1 MGVFQRHAADTGII
15 GGRCAG
21 FTNDARAV
29 HRDLA
34 HPETAERK
42 ISMPKI
48 IADLQIHSK
57 YARAVSPLMVLE
69 ELDRWADDKG
79 IHVMGTGDFTH
90 PAWFGEIK
98 QKLEP
103 AEPGLFRLRQE
114 YKLKTM
120 KGTLGQTRF
129 MLTSEISNIYTR
141 HGKGRRVH
149 NLLWAPDMASVEQL
163 NTRLSWVGNLL
174 SDGRPI
180 LGLDSEELL
189 KICLEV
195 NPDIVLICAHCW
207 TPWFSVFGS
216 MSGFDTLYECYGEH
230 TKYIFAIETGLSSD
244 PSMNWRL
251 STLDTVAIVSNSDSH
266 SLEKIGREANVFDC
280 AVSYA
285 GIMDAIKNSIPEKNG
300 TSTNRFLHTIEFF
313 PEEGKYHY
321 DGHRACGVSFSPTET
336 KKHKGICPS
345 CGKGLTIGVM
355 NRVDALADRPFG
367 YHDSRRVPYQS
378 IIPLHEV
385 IADALGVGKTSKR
398 IAATYQELI
407 KIFGS
412 EFGILLDAPIAEI
425 RRAGFLEIAEAIDRV
440 RQGKVRIAPGY
451 DGEFG
456 QVAIF
461 NDEDRKNLK
470 PQTALF

>member
-1 MGVFQRHAADTGII
+1 
-15 GGRCAG
+15 
-21 FTNDARAV
+21 
-29 HRDLA
+29 
-34 HPETAERK
+34 
-42 ISMPKI
+42 MPKI

-57 YARAVSPLMVLE
+57 YARAVSPLMILE

-79 IHVMGTGDFTH
+79 IQVMGTGDFTH

-98 QKLEP
+98 EKLEP
-103 AEPGLFRLRQE
+103 AEPGLFRLKQE

-120 KGTLGQTRF
+120 KGTFGNTRF

-141 HGKGRRVH
+141 GGKGRRVH
-149 NLLWAPDMASVEQL
+149 NLIWAPDMASVEKL

-195 NPDIVLICAHCW
+195 NADIALIPAHCW

-216 MSGFDTLYECYGEH
+216 MSGFDTLHECYGEH

-244 PSMNWRL
+244 PVMNWRL
-251 STLDTVAIVSNSDSH
+251 SQLDAVAIVSNSDSH

-280 AVSYA
+280 ALSYA
-285 GIMDAIKNSIPEKNG
+285 AIMDAIKNSIPEKNG
-300 TSTNRFLHTIEFF
+300 SSVNTFLRTIEFF

-336 KKHKGICPS
+336 KKHNGMCPV

-355 NRVDALADRPFG
+355 NRIDKLADRPLE
-367 YHDSRRVPYQS
+367 YHDPKRVPYTS

-385 IADALGVGKTSKR
+385 IADVLNVGKTSKR
-398 IAATYQELI
+398 IAAIYQELI
-407 KIFGS
+407 RVFGS
-412 EFGILLDAPIAEI
+412 EFGILLDVPVSDI
-425 RRAGFLEIAEAIDRV
+425 RRGGWAEIAEAIDRV
-440 RQGKVRIAPGY
+440 RQGRVQIAPGY

-456 QVAIF
+456 QVTIF
-461 NDEDRKNLK
+461 SDEDRKNIT

>member
-1 MGVFQRHAADTGII
+1 M
-15 GGRCAG
+15 
-21 FTNDARAV
+21 
-29 HRDLA
+29 
-34 HPETAERK
+34 
-42 ISMPKI
+42 KI

-57 YARAVSPLMVLE
+57 YARAVSPLMILE

-79 IHVMGTGDFTH
+79 IQVMGTGDFTH

-103 AEPGLFRLRQE
+103 AEPGLFRLKPE

-120 KGTLGQTRF
+120 KGTLGSTRF
-129 MLTSEISNIYTR
+129 MLTAEISNIYTR
-141 HGKGRRVH
+141 GGKGRRVH
-149 NLLWAPDMASVEQL
+149 NLIWAPDMASVEKL

-195 NPDIVLICAHCW
+195 NVDIALIPAHCW

-216 MSGFDTLYECYGEH
+216 MSGFDTLHECYGEH

-244 PSMNWRL
+244 PVMNWRL
-251 STLDTVAIVSNSDSH
+251 SQLDAVAIVSNSDSH

-280 AVSYA
+280 ALSYA
-285 GIMDAIKNSIPEKNG
+285 AIMDAIKNSIPEKNG
-300 TSTNRFLHTIEFF
+300 SSAPAFLHTIEFF

-336 KKHKGICPS
+336 KKHNGMCPV

-355 NRVDALADRPFG
+355 NRIDKLADRPLE
-367 YHDSRRVPYQS
+367 YHDPKRVPYTS

-385 IADALGVGKTSKR
+385 IADVLNVGKTSKR
-398 IAATYQELI
+398 IAAIYQELI
-407 KIFGS
+407 RVFGS
-412 EFGILLDAPIAEI
+412 EFGILLDVPVSDI
-425 RRAGFLEIAEAIDRV
+425 RRGGWAEVAEAIDRV
-440 RQGKVRIAPGY
+440 RQGRVQIAPGY

-456 QVAIF
+456 QVTIF
-461 NDEDRKNLK
+461 SDEDRKNIT